1 MDSQALIDTA
11 EGAHKEIENILQ
23 RMRELA
29 VQASN
34 DTNNADDRTNLQAEA
49 SSLSEEIN
57 RIAGTTSWAGQKL
70 LDASTNSGSFEFQL
84 GSRSSSQDELTVVI
98 GSMTTATLGVTASTS
113 TGGSATLTEVA
124 HNALQVDGTVKTGD
138 VYNFTVNGVALT
150 YTAVASDEN
159 STVATARANIATEI
173 ASKIADNVATGK
185 HAGLTVSSVGAV
197 VNLNQDIVSFGTAKA
212 DSITA
217 ASGAVDITGNQL
229 KLTFSDFSADT
240 VFEMVINSVTVSGAA
255 GDFSAATKYGPS
267 QAGMVQLITDKLA
280 ANAVVNATQGLSFSV
295 AASGTKS
302 VTIDVT
308 PSDNTASF
316 VTGVSA
322 NAAAGSSTINLDSA
336 NNAQSALALIDTA
349 IKNVNAQRASLGS
362 VSNRLDSTVSNLTN
376 ISSNL
381 QAGKGRIEDADF
393 AAETTNL
400 AKTQILQQAS
410 TAMLAQ
416 ANASKQNVLSLLQG

>member
-1 MDSQALIDTA
+1 
-11 EGAHKEIENILQ
+11 
-23 RMRELA
+23 
-29 VQASN
+29 
-34 DTNNADDRTNLQAEA
+34 
-49 SSLSEEIN
+49 
-57 RIAGTTSWAGQKL
+57 
-70 LDASTNSGSFEFQL
+70 
-84 GSRSSSQDELTVVI
+84 
-98 GSMTTATLGVTASTS
+98 MTTATLGVTASTS

-212 DSITA
+212 DAITA

-229 KLTFSDFSADT
+229 KLTFSDFNADT